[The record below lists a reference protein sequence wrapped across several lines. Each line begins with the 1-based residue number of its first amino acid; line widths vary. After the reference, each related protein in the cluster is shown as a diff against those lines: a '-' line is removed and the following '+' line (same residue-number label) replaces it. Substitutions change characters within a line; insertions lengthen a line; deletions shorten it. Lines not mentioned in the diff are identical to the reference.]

1 MIRAAAAIVGVMNA
15 SDLVGTW
22 ELVSYYDID
31 EQGVTS
37 EGPLGDAPRGLLIY
51 GAHGYMSVSM
61 MRTDGATGA
70 TPFMGY
76 AGTWRRTG
84 AEVVHAISVC
94 SNPAWAR
101 TEQVRQM
108 SLNGDVLTLIGAA
121 QVGGR
126 TQRRV
131 LTWRRGRPP
140 ESDRHSAV
148 YENKGSSK

>member
-1 MIRAAAAIVGVMNA
+1 MHAT
-15 SDLVGTW
+15 DLVGTW
-22 ELVSYYDID
+22 ELLSYYDID
-31 EQGVTS
+31 EQGITS
-37 EGPLGDAPRGLLIY
+37 RGPLGDAPRGLLIY
-51 GAHGYMSVSM
+51 DAHGSMSVSM
-61 MRTDGATGA
+61 MRTDGAAGV

-94 SNPAWAR
+94 SNPAMAR

-131 LTWRRGRPP
+131 LTWRRSRPP
-140 ESDRHSAV
+140 EPDRHSGE
-148 YENKGSSK
+148 YENRGSSN

>member
-1 MIRAAAAIVGVMNA
+1 MNA
-15 SDLVGTW
+15 TDLVGTW

-31 EQGVTS
+31 ENDATS
-37 EGPLGDAPRGLLIY
+37 QGPLGDAPRGLLIY

-61 MRTDGATGA
+61 MRTDGAAGA

-76 AGTWRRTG
+76 AGTWRRSGT
-84 AEVVHAISVC
+84 EVVHAISVC
-94 SNPAWAR
+94 SNPAWAD

-108 SLNGDVLTLIGAA
+108 SLTGDVLTLIGSA

-131 LTWRRGRPP
+131 LTWRRSRPP
-140 ESDRHSAV
+140 A
-148 YENKGSSK
+148 